1 MEIWNVLICTGPNSL
16 LSATLKEREKLH
28 LLKVIKSCLSLQN
41 PSGSVE
47 RTPSDNKN
55 TLRPKG
61 SSLSDESL
69 MSLRRMKEH
78 TCKCTGAENV
88 NNLDKGILKKIFQFL
103 FVIMLWWTVVLKKVF
118 WKSKRN
124 CKKFM
129 WKSSSLDEL
138 QPKNFTF
145 IKNKLRHVYFAKIGL
160 DFK

>member
-1 MEIWNVLICTGPNSL
+1 MKQL
-16 LSATLKEREKLH
+16 LSHVIAEREVTLLQGQFKLFQIEQVPDCWFMEKYGNLKCIDMHWAKVFAICNAEREREKLH

-41 PSGSVE
+41 SNGSVE

-88 NNLDKGILKKIFQFL
+88 NNLDKGILKRCFSF
-103 FVIMLWWTVVLKKVF
+103 F
-118 WKSKRN
+118 
-124 CKKFM
+124 
-129 WKSSSLDEL
+129 SL
-138 QPKNFTF
+138 
-145 IKNKLRHVYFAKIGL
+145 
-160 DFK
+160 